1 MSSTLGVITTLG
13 LKRKAKMKRRIEQWN
28 DEVLNGESDDRDGSG
43 TANREVA

>member
-13 LKRKAKMKRRIEQWN
+13 LKRKAKMERQIEKWN
-28 DEVLNGESDDRDGSG
+28 DEVMNGESKDREGSG

>member
-13 LKRKAKMKRRIEQWN
+13 LKRKAKMERWTEQWN
-28 DEVLNGESDDRDGSG
+28 DEVMNGESEDRESSG

>member
-13 LKRKAKMKRRIEQWN
+13 LKRKAKMRRIEQWN
-28 DEVLNGESDDRDGSG
+28 DEVMNGESDDRDGSG

>member
-13 LKRKAKMKRRIEQWN
+13 LKRKAKMEKWIEQWN
-28 DEVLNGESDDRDGSG
+28 DEVMNGKSDDRDGSG